1 MLSIST
7 KSMFRFLLLVCFFSS
22 YTHAQFLRAEG
33 KEILDKDNNPIILKG
48 YGLGG
53 WMLQEGYMM
62 NSSGGADTQH
72 EFKSK
77 LQDLIGVDKTQEFYD
92 AWLDNFVTKQDIDS
106 IASWGFN
113 SVRVAMH
120 YNLFTLPIEEENQP
134 WENTWLTKGF
144 DMIDELLNWCE
155 QNQIY
160 LILDMHAA
168 PGGQGYDAAISDYD
182 SSKPSLWESIYNRNK
197 LIALWGKLAER
208 YQNETWIGGY
218 DLLNEPNWNLQATQ
232 LRNLYVQITNK
243 IREYD
248 TNHLIV
254 IEGNWFAND
263 HTGLTP
269 PWDDNLVYSFHKYWN
284 YNDPATIAWIINL
297 REENNVP
304 LWMGESGENSNV
316 WYKEATS
323 LFERNNIGWSWWP
336 WKRIST
342 IVAPFSVPS
351 NSNYDAILRY
361 WKGESPA
368 PYVGDA
374 IAGVMQLAEDTKVEN
389 NTYFKDVVDALIRQP
404 NSSELKAFAP
414 NLVPGIVN
422 ASDYD
427 LGTQGVAYY
436 DTNYANFS
444 LSTGSYSP
452 WNQGWNYRNDGVDIQ
467 SGADGGNGFY
477 LGFLDQGEWVK
488 YTIDVAQSGFYDL
501 DLYYASVQS
510 GGKIQLKSNG
520 KLLLPEITLS
530 NTTSYTNF
538 AAKSVPSL
546 YLEAGKNVFEF
557 EVTGSVA
564 YNLSRFEFSHAQTE
578 PVEFSLIEAKTSTNF
593 VSIELAFNHPV
604 STTGLSPEQFEVTVN
619 GQAITPLSVVV
630 ENRILYFYLPLTL
643 TATDNI
649 MVSYVGNDVAAVNN
663 TALGVFTL
671 FPVQNNLSQY
681 NLIPGKL
688 EAEDFYYQVGFEL
701 ENASDSGG
709 GQNLAYTNFG
719 DFAKYKIH
727 VSQSGTYDLHFRLA
741 SQNSG
746 GKMSLDL
753 NNGES
758 TTNLVTIDT
767 PQTGGWQSWQTLTR
781 RVTLT
786 EGTYDLFLNID
797 RPEFNINWI
806 DFEFINDQ
814 LSVGDLYDHE
824 VVCYPN
830 PIENN
835 LHIIFNGIPATQYA
849 VFDLNGSVVQKGK
862 LKIVNNQASVL
873 LSALQ
878 NGIYFL
884 KIDSKN
890 YCITKKLIKN

>member
-1 MLSIST
+1 MKLF
-7 KSMFRFLLLVCFFSS
+7 FRLTLFVCLFSS
-22 YTHAQFLRAEG
+22 SLSAQFLRAEG

-62 NSSGGADTQH
+62 NSVGGADTQH
-72 EFKSK
+72 EFKFK
-77 LQDLIGVDKTQEFYD
+77 LQELIGIDKTQEFYD

-144 DMIDELLNWCE
+144 EMIDELLNWCE

-218 DLLNEPNWNLQATQ
+218 DLLNEPNWNLQNTQ

-284 YNDPATIAWIINL
+284 YNDPESIAWIIDI
-297 REENNVP
+297 REQYNVP
-304 LWMGESGENSNV
+304 LWMGESGENSNA
-316 WYKEATS
+316 WYTEAAA

-336 WKRIST
+336 WKRINT
-342 IVAPFSVPS
+342 IAAPFSVPS
-351 NSNYDAILRY
+351 NSNYDAIVSY
-361 WKGESPA
+361 WKGESSA
-368 PYVGDA
+368 PSVTDA
-374 IAGVMQLAEDTKVEN
+374 IAGVMQLAEDTQVIN
-389 NTYFKDVVDALIRQP
+389 NTYYKDVVDALIRQP
-404 NSSELKAFAP
+404 NSSELKPFAP
-414 NLVPGIVN
+414 NLVPGIIN

-427 LGTQGVAYY
+427 LGTQGVAYN

-467 SGADGGNGFY
+467 SGVVGGNGLY
-477 LGFLDQGEWVK
+477 LGFIDQGEWVK
-488 YTIDVAQSGFYDL
+488 YTIDVDQTGFYDL
-501 DLYYASVQS
+501 NLYYASTQS
-510 GGKIQLKSNG
+510 GGKIKLKNNG

-538 AAKSVPSL
+538 SARYIPSL
-546 YLEAGKNVFEF
+546 YLQAGKNVFEF
-557 EVTGSVA
+557 EKNGNVG
-564 YNLSRFEFSHAQTE
+564 YNLSRFEFSHAQA
-578 PVEFSLIEAKTSTNF
+578 PPNDFFLIEAKTSTNF
-593 VSIELAFNHPV
+593 SDIELAFNQPV
-604 STTGLSPEQFEVTVN
+604 STSGLDLDQFEVNVN
-619 GQAITPLSVVV
+619 GQVIAPLTVETENRFLHFQLPITLAASDNIMISYIGNRVVSSNDTPLSV
-630 ENRILYFYLPLTL
+630 FSSYL
-643 TATDNI
+643 
-649 MVSYVGNDVAAVNN
+649 
-663 TALGVFTL
+663 
-671 FPVQNNLSQY
+671 VQNNLSQY

-701 ENASDSGG
+701 ENTSDSGG

-741 SQNSG
+741 SQNSI
-746 GKMSLDL
+746 GKISLNLD
-753 NNGES
+753 NGVS
-758 TTNLVTIDT
+758 TSNLATIDT
-767 PQTGGWQSWQTLTR
+767 PQTGGWQSWQTVTQQ
-781 RVTLT
+781 VTLT
-786 EGTYDLFLNID
+786 EGTYDLTLNITK
-797 RPEFNINWI
+797 PEFNINWI
-806 DFEFINDQ
+806 DFEFINDE
-814 LSVGDLYDHE
+814 LSIDDQYDHQIIY
-824 VVCYPN
+824 YPN
-830 PIENN
+830 PVENT
-835 LHIIFNGIPATQYA
+835 LHIIFNNTSPTNYTI
-849 VFDLNGSVVQKGK
+849 FDINGREVKKGEFNIINNKSIIQLNSLQKGVY
-862 LKIVNNQASVL
+862 LM
-873 LSALQ
+873 
-878 NGIYFL
+878 
-884 KIDSKN
+884 KIDSKK
-890 YCITKKLIKN
+890 YSLTKTFIKK

>member
-1 MLSIST
+1 MKIFFRLTFLICLLS
-7 KSMFRFLLLVCFFSS
+7 SS
-22 YTHAQFLRAEG
+22 LSAQFLRAEG

-72 EFKSK
+72 EFKFK
-77 LQDLIGVDKTQEFYD
+77 LEEFIGSEKTQEFYD

-134 WENTWLTKGF
+134 WENTWLTRGF
-144 DMIDELLNWCE
+144 EMIDELLNWCE

-218 DLLNEPNWNLQATQ
+218 DLLNEPNWNLQDTQ

-284 YNDPATIAWIINL
+284 YNDPASIAWIIDI
-297 REENNVP
+297 REQYNVP
-304 LWMGESGENSNV
+304 LWMGESGENSNA
-316 WYKEATS
+316 WYTEAIA

-342 IVAPFSVPS
+342 IVAPFSIPS
-351 NSNYDAILRY
+351 NSNYDAILSY

-374 IAGVMQLAEDTKVEN
+374 IAGVMQLAADTKVEN

-404 NSSELKAFAP
+404 NSSVLKPFAP
-414 NLVPGIVN
+414 NLVPGIIN

-427 LGTQGVAYY
+427 LGTQSVAYH

-467 SGADGGNGFY
+467 SGAIGGNGFY

-488 YTIDVAQSGFYDL
+488 YTIDVAQTGFYDL
-501 DLYYASVQS
+501 NLYYASTQS
-510 GGKIQLKSNG
+510 GGKIKLKNNG

-538 AAKSVPSL
+538 LARQIPSL

-564 YNLSRFEFSHAQTE
+564 YNLSRFEFSHVQTE
-578 PVEFSLIEAKTSTNF
+578 PDEFYLIEAKTSTNF
-593 VSIELAFNHPV
+593 NSIELAFNQAV
-604 STTGLSPEQFEVTVN
+604 SPTGLIPEHFEVTVN
-619 GQAITPLSVVV
+619 GQAMTPLTVEV
-630 ENRILYFYLPLTL
+630 ENRVLYFKLPLTL
-643 TATDNI
+643 TASNNI
-649 MVSYVGNDVAAVNN
+649 IVSYIGNNVVASND
-663 TALGVFTL
+663 TPLSVFSS
-671 FPVQNNLSQY
+671 FPVQNILSEY
-681 NLIPGKL
+681 NLIPGRL
-688 EAEDFYYQVGFEL
+688 EAEDFYYQMGFEL
-701 ENASDSGG
+701 ENTSDIGG
-709 GQNLAYTNFG
+709 GKNLAYTNFG

-741 SQNSG
+741 SQNSV

-753 NNGES
+753 NNGMS
-758 TTNLVTIDT
+758 TTNLVSIDT

-781 RVTLT
+781 QVILT
-786 EGTYDLFLNID
+786 EGTYDLILNID
-797 RPEFNINWI
+797 KPEFNINWI

-814 LSVGDLYDHE
+814 LSIDDLHDHQ
-824 VVCYPN
+824 VVYYPN
-830 PIENN
+830 PVDNT
-835 LHIIFNGIPATQYA
+835 LHIIFNNISPTNYTIYDINGRNVKQGEFKIINNKSTIQ
-849 VFDLNGSVVQKGK
+849 LNSIQKG
-862 LKIVNNQASVL
+862 
-873 LSALQ
+873 
-878 NGIYFL
+878 IYLL
-884 KIDSKN
+884 KIDYKN
-890 YCITKKLIKN
+890 HNITKTFIKK

>member
-1 MLSIST
+1 MKLF
-7 KSMFRFLLLVCFFSS
+7 FRLTLLVSLFSS
-22 YTHAQFLRAEG
+22 SLSAQFLRAEG

-62 NSSGGADTQH
+62 NSVGGADTQH
-72 EFKSK
+72 EFKFK
-77 LQDLIGVDKTQEFYD
+77 LQELIGIDKTQEFYD

-144 DMIDELLNWCE
+144 EMIDELLNWCE

-218 DLLNEPNWNLQATQ
+218 DLLNEPNWNLQDTQ

-284 YNDPATIAWIINL
+284 YNDPESIAWIIDI
-297 REENNVP
+297 REQYNVP
-304 LWMGESGENSNV
+304 LWMGESGENSNA
-316 WYKEATS
+316 WYTEAAA

-336 WKRIST
+336 WKRINT
-342 IVAPFSVPS
+342 IAAPFSVPS
-351 NSNYDAILRY
+351 NSNYDAIVSY
-361 WKGESPA
+361 WKGESSA
-368 PYVGDA
+368 PSVTDA
-374 IAGVMQLAEDTKVEN
+374 IAGVMQLAEDTQVIN
-389 NTYFKDVVDALIRQP
+389 NTYYKDVVDALIRQP
-404 NSSELKAFAP
+404 NSSELKPFAP
-414 NLVPGIVN
+414 NLVPGIIN

-427 LGTQGVAYY
+427 LGTQGVAYN

-467 SGADGGNGFY
+467 SGVVGGNGLY
-477 LGFLDQGEWVK
+477 LGFIDQGEWVK
-488 YTIDVAQSGFYDL
+488 YTIDVDQTGFYDL
-501 DLYYASVQS
+501 NLYYASTQS
-510 GGKIQLKSNG
+510 GGKIKLKNNG

-538 AAKSVPSL
+538 SARYSPSL

-557 EVTGSVA
+557 EKNGNVG
-564 YNLSRFEFSHAQTE
+564 YNLSRFEFSHAQA
-578 PVEFSLIEAKTSTNF
+578 PPNDFFLIEAQTSTNF
-593 VSIELAFNHPV
+593 SDIELAFNQPV
-604 STTGLSPEQFEVTVN
+604 STSGLDLDQFEVNVN
-619 GQAITPLSVVV
+619 GQVIAPLTVETENRFLHFQLPITLAASDNIMISYIGNRVVSSNDTPLSV
-630 ENRILYFYLPLTL
+630 FSSYL
-643 TATDNI
+643 
-649 MVSYVGNDVAAVNN
+649 
-663 TALGVFTL
+663 
-671 FPVQNNLSQY
+671 VQNNLSQY

-688 EAEDFYYQVGFEL
+688 EAEDFYYQIGFEL
-701 ENASDSGG
+701 ENTSDSGG

-741 SQNSG
+741 SQNSI
-746 GKMSLDL
+746 GKISLNLD
-753 NNGES
+753 NGVS
-758 TTNLVTIDT
+758 TSNLATIDT
-767 PQTGGWQSWQTLTR
+767 PQTGGWQSWQTVTQQ
-781 RVTLT
+781 VTLT
-786 EGTYDLFLNID
+786 EGTYDLTLNITK
-797 RPEFNINWI
+797 PEFNINWI
-806 DFEFINDQ
+806 DFEFINDE
-814 LSVGDLYDHE
+814 LSIDDHYDHQIIY
-824 VVCYPN
+824 YPN
-830 PIENN
+830 PVENT
-835 LHIIFNGIPATQYA
+835 LHIIFNNTSPTNYTI
-849 VFDLNGSVVQKGK
+849 FDINGREVKKGEFNIINNKSIIQLNSLQKGVY
-862 LKIVNNQASVL
+862 L
-873 LSALQ
+873 
-878 NGIYFL
+878 L
-884 KIDSKN
+884 KIDSKK
-890 YCITKKLIKN
+890 YSLTKTFIKK

>member
-1 MLSIST
+1 MKLF
-7 KSMFRFLLLVCFFSS
+7 FRLTLLVCLFSS
-22 YTHAQFLRAEG
+22 SLSAQFLRAEG

-62 NSSGGADTQH
+62 NSVGGADTQH
-72 EFKSK
+72 EFKFK
-77 LQDLIGVDKTQEFYD
+77 LQELIGIDKTQEFYD

-144 DMIDELLNWCE
+144 EMIDELLSWCE

-208 YQNETWIGGY
+208 YQNQTWIGGY
-218 DLLNEPNWNLQATQ
+218 DLLNEPNWNLQDTQ

-284 YNDPATIAWIINL
+284 YNDPASIAWIIDI
-297 REENNVP
+297 REQYNVP
-304 LWMGESGENSNV
+304 LWMGESGENSNA
-316 WYKEATS
+316 WYTEAAA

-351 NSNYDAILRY
+351 NPNYDAIVSY
-361 WKGESPA
+361 WKGESSA
-368 PYVGDA
+368 PSVTDA
-374 IAGVMQLAEDTKVEN
+374 IAGVMQLAEDTKVVN
-389 NTYFKDVVDALIRQP
+389 NSYYKDVVDALIRQP
-404 NSSELKAFAP
+404 NSSELKPFAL
-414 NLVPGIVN
+414 NLVPGTIN

-427 LGTQGVAYY
+427 LGTQGVAYN

-452 WNQGWNYRNDGVDIQ
+452 WNQGWSYRNDGVDIQ
-467 SGADGGNGFY
+467 SGVVGGNGFY
-477 LGFLDQGEWVK
+477 LGFIDHGEWVK
-488 YTIDVAQSGFYDL
+488 YTIDVDQTGFYDL
-501 DLYYASVQS
+501 NLYYASTQS
-510 GGKIQLKSNG
+510 GGKIKLKNNG

-538 AAKSVPSL
+538 SARYIPSL

-557 EVTGSVA
+557 EKNGNVG
-564 YNLSRFEFSHAQTE
+564 YNLSRFEFSYAQA
-578 PVEFSLIEAKTSTNF
+578 PPNDFFLIEAQTSTNF
-593 VSIELAFNHPV
+593 TNIELAFNQPL
-604 STTGLSPEQFEVTVN
+604 STLGLDLDQFEVSVN
-619 GQAITPLSVVV
+619 GQVIAPLTVETENRFLHFQLPITLTASDNIMISYIGNKVVSSNDTPLSV
-630 ENRILYFYLPLTL
+630 FSSYL
-643 TATDNI
+643 
-649 MVSYVGNDVAAVNN
+649 
-663 TALGVFTL
+663 
-671 FPVQNNLSQY
+671 VQNNLSQY

-701 ENASDSGG
+701 ENTSDSGG

-741 SQNSG
+741 SQNSI
-746 GKMSLDL
+746 GKISLNLD
-753 NNGES
+753 NGIS
-758 TTNLVTIDT
+758 TSNLATIDT
-767 PQTGGWQSWQTLTR
+767 PQTGGWQNWQTVTQQ
-781 RVTLT
+781 VTLT
-786 EGTYDLFLNID
+786 EGTYDLILNINK
-797 RPEFNINWI
+797 PEFNINWI
-806 DFEFINDQ
+806 DFEFINDK
-814 LSVGDLYDHE
+814 LSNEDQYSHQVIY
-824 VVCYPN
+824 YPN
-830 PIENN
+830 PVENT
-835 LHIIFNGIPATQYA
+835 LHIIFNNTSPTSYTI
-849 VFDLNGSVVQKGK
+849 FDTNGRDVKKGEFNIINNKSIIQLNSLQKGVY
-862 LKIVNNQASVL
+862 L
-873 LSALQ
+873 
-878 NGIYFL
+878 L
-884 KIDSKN
+884 KIDSKE
-890 YCITKKLIKN
+890 YSLTKIFIKK